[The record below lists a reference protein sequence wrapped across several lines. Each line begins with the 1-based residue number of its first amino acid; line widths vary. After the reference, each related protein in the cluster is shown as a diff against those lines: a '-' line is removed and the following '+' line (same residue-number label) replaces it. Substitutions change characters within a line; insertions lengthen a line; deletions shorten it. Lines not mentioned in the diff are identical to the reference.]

1 MGASP
6 TPAPSP
12 GPSGGSGGSGASG
25 SGRRPVIGIT
35 SGSADVP
42 IAEGHL
48 PSFYVGRGYAR
59 AVAAAGGLPMV
70 LTAIE
75 GAEEELAA
83 EVVTRL
89 DGLVLSGGTD
99 INPEVYGAP
108 RDARTQKTDTPRDRF
123 ELALVREARALDLP
137 ILGIC
142 RGFQLLDIAYG
153 GSLDQHRPHEA
164 AALADIPGIRAEVTR
179 VTLDTDSLAAR
190 VYDASTVDVVCIH
203 HQAVDRVG
211 TGLRVGGRSADGLVE
226 SVEDPGA
233 SFVLGI
239 LWHPEQM
246 LDRDA
251 SSVMAYRGVV
261 DAAKRRME
269 R

>member
-1 MGASP
+1 MRR
-6 TPAPSP
+6 PS
-12 GPSGGSGGSGASG
+12 AT
-25 SGRRPVIGIT
+25 RPVIGIT

-48 PSFYVGRGYAR
+48 PSYYVGRGYAR
-59 AVAAAGGLPMV
+59 AVAAAGGLPLV
-70 LTAIE
+70 LTAIDGQE
-75 GAEEELAA
+75 DALAA
-83 EVVTRL
+83 EAVAHL

-99 INPEVYGAP
+99 IDPAVYGAP
-108 RDARTQKTDTPRDRF
+108 RDERTQKTDAARDRF
-123 ELALVREARALDLP
+123 ELALVHAARAIDLP
-137 ILGIC
+137 VLGIC
-142 RGFQLLDIAYG
+142 RGFQMLNVAYG
-153 GSLDQHRPHEA
+153 GSLDQHRPHLA

-179 VTLDTDSLAAR
+179 VTLEEGSLAAT
-190 VYDASTVDVVCIH
+190 VYGGDGVDVVCIH

-211 TGLRVGGRSADGLVE
+211 AGLHVGGRSSDGLVE
-226 SVEDPGA
+226 SVEDPAA

-251 SSVMAYRGVV
+251 SSVLAYRGVV